1 MTRPGGIGGEDYR
14 SLFENM
20 LNGLAYCRMIW
31 EDGAP
36 GEHSELGEHSEP
48 GEPGEPG
55 DWVYLDV
62 NKAFT
67 TLTGLHDVIGKRASE
82 VLPGIRVSDPALFRI
97 CGRVASTG
105 VPEQFEMYV
114 EALSMWLLVSAYS
127 PRKDHF
133 VTIFEVVTHRKAGEE
148 ALRQSEQRF
157 RATFEQA
164 PVGIALTAPDG
175 RWLLVNPKMCAML
188 GYTEEELVGG
198 NFVHV
203 TFADDVERQ
212 AALVSQLRAGT
223 IDSFVL
229 DKRYVRK
236 DGGIVWAR
244 LTASLVRRPTGEPDY
259 SIAIVEDVTAVKRS
273 ELEKESLRAQ
283 LMQAQKM
290 ESIGRLAGGVAHDF
304 NNVLQIITGC
314 AEMAQADAE
323 GIPALRQSIEQIRSA
338 AGRAADLTRQL
349 LAFARRQAA
358 APRVIDLND
367 AVAGTLKLL
376 SRLLG
381 EDIELVWR
389 PGHGVGNVRIDPAQ
403 VDQVL
408 ANLCVN
414 ARDAIGGPGRITIQ
428 TRRVVLEER
437 DIAAHPGSAPGEY
450 AALLVTDDGHGMD
463 TATMEH
469 LFEPYFTTKAVGKG
483 TGLGLSTVYGIVTQ
497 NGGFL
502 DVSSEPRRGTTFT
515 VHLPRVQ
522 TEAAGTVSPA
532 APSPRGRG
540 ELILL
545 VEDDPAILRV
555 AKTILESLGY
565 RAVTASTPETAIAL
579 AEGNGERIE
588 LLVTDV
594 VMPQMDGRAL
604 AERLSRI
611 VPGLKVLFV
620 SGYTADIV
628 AETGLVDD
636 GIRLL
641 QKPFSASQLA
651 AAVDKALRA
660 GSRPAAS

>member
-1 MTRPGGIGGEDYR
+1 MTRPGGVGGEDYR

-31 EDGAP
+31 EDDSP
-36 GEHSELGEHSEP
+36 GEA
-48 GEPGEPG
+48 GEPREPR

-67 TLTGLHDVIGKRASE
+67 TLTGLDNVIGRRATE
-82 VLPGIRVSDPALFRI
+82 VIPGIRESDPTLLRI
-97 CGRVASTG
+97 YGRVASTG
-105 VPEQFEMYV
+105 APEQFEMYV
-114 EALSMWLLVSAYS
+114 EALSMWFRVSAYS
-127 PRKDHF
+127 PRKDYF
-133 VTIFEVVTHRKAGEE
+133 VSVFDVVTQRKAGEE

-164 PVGIALTAPDG
+164 PVGIALTALDG

-188 GYTEEELVGG
+188 GYTEQELVGG

-212 AALVSQLRAGT
+212 AALVSQLRAGA
-223 IDSFVL
+223 IDSFTM

-236 DGGIVWAR
+236 DGGVVWAK

-273 ELEKESLRAQ
+273 EVEKESLQAQ

-314 AEMAQADAE
+314 AEMAAADAE
-323 GIPALRQSIEQIRSA
+323 GIPAVRQSIEQIRSA
-338 AGRAADLTRQL
+338 ARRAAELTRQL

-358 APRVIDLND
+358 APRVIELND

-376 SRLLG
+376 TRLLG

-389 PGHGVGNVRIDPAQ
+389 PGYGVGNVRIDPAQ

-428 TRRVVLEER
+428 TRRVVLGER
-437 DIAAHPGSAPGEY
+437 DVAAHPGSAPGEF

-463 TATMEH
+463 KATMEH
-469 LFEPYFTTKAVGKG
+469 LFEPYFTTKAIGKG

-502 DVSSEPRRGTTFT
+502 DVSSEPHRGTTFT

-522 TEAAGTVSPA
+522 TEATGPVSPA
-532 APSPRGRG
+532 DPSPRGRG

-545 VEDDPAILRV
+545 VEDDPAILGIG
-555 AKTILESLGY
+555 KTILESLGY
-565 RAVTASTPETAIAL
+565 RAVTAATPQAAIAL
-579 AEGNGERIE
+579 VEAGGEHIE

-604 AERLSRI
+604 AEHLSRI
-611 VPGLKVLFV
+611 VPGLRVLFV

-628 AETGLVDD
+628 AETGLVDE

-641 QKPFSASQLA
+641 QKPFSAGELA
-651 AAVDKALRA
+651 AAVDGALRA
-660 GSRPAAS
+660 GEEPRATP